1 MSEYKLKG
9 VEMSEVDYFHAY
21 VESFYGNVPDAIYP
35 IGATYEMIVAATGK
49 YIDSLCVEPDS
60 PTWGGGDSIDRERV
74 RDIMINDFKL
84 EWK

>member
-1 MSEYKLKG
+1 MSVYKLKG
-9 VEMSEVDYFHAY
+9 VEINEVDYFHAY

-49 YIDSLCVEPDS
+49 YIKSLNDKIS
-60 PTWGGGDSIDRERV
+60 WGGGDSIDRERV
-74 RDIMINDFKL
+74 RDIMINDFGL

>member
-1 MSEYKLKG
+1 MSVYKLKG

-49 YIDSLCVEPDS
+49 YIKSLNDKIS
-60 PTWGGGDSIDRERV
+60 WGGGDSIDRERV

>member
-1 MSEYKLKG
+1 MSVYKLKG

-49 YIDSLCVEPDS
+49 YIKSLNDKIS
-60 PTWGGGDSIDRERV
+60 WGGGDSIDRERV
-74 RDIMINDFKL
+74 RDIMINDFGL